1 MRFVLGSL
9 SACCLWLALD
19 ARVEGSL
26 HVAPAPIVLPGP
38 GSQQQVIVMGPA
50 VQAGGAEHPGVAA
63 AAPRLVDLTR
73 QARYQSQAPGV
84 FTVDDAG
91 RITAVAPGEGLLSV
105 AAGEQTA
112 TLSVRVMQGETRG
125 IDFERDILPIFDRA
139 GCNSGGCH
147 GKQRG
152 QNGFQLSLLGFDPDF
167 DYDALLKEARGRR
180 VFPAAPQRSLV
191 LQKASAQLPH
201 GGGKRL
207 DPDSAEY
214 RTLLQ
219 WIASGAPRRVPE
231 APRLLRIAVE
241 PDDRQMVPGE
251 QQQVIV
257 TAHYADGSTRDV
269 THLATFQSSEAA
281 IARVDHRGLITAG
294 TIVGEAAIMAR
305 YRNCFALTTVAVPL
319 PDPVPA
325 PFYASLPRHNFIDEY
340 IYQKLAR
347 LNITPSEPAPAHRLL
362 RRAYIDLIGRLPT
375 ADEARDFLGD
385 TSADRYERLV
395 DRLLQRP
402 EYADHWANKWAD
414 LLRPNAYR
422 VGIKTV
428 LNYDYWIRDSFRKNK
443 PYDQF
448 VRELITAQGSTFRN
462 GAVTL
467 YRDRRTPDELTTL
480 VSQLFLGIRL
490 ECAKCH
496 HHPFEVWGQDDFY
509 SFAAYFAR
517 VGRKGTGL
525 SPPISGSEEMVFT
538 APQGEVRH
546 PLTNQVL
553 SPRPLFGQAPPIA
566 EGDDPRRALAQWL
579 TSDDNPYF
587 VQVIANRVWADLMG
601 RGLVE
606 PVDDLRAT
614 NPPSNAPLLEALG
627 DDFRRHGYDLKHL
640 IRRIATSHAYRLS
653 SLPNQRNLTDT
664 RNYSRRYRERLR
676 AEVLL
681 DAVTAITQV
690 PESFQAMPPGSRA
703 AEIWTHRIES
713 LFLDAFGRP
722 DMNQDP
728 PCERTPD
735 TSMVQVLHL
744 MNSENVFRKVTSD
757 QGRAARL
764 AASDLTPAQI
774 VEELY
779 LLTYSR
785 FPDPNEL
792 AVGSELFEKSGLDRR
807 QATEDL
813 LWALLNTPE
822 FIFRD

>member
-1 MRFVLGSL
+1 MRWFLAASSFCYL
-9 SACCLWLALD
+9 LLALSVRLE
-19 ARVEGSL
+19 ASIA
-26 HVAPAPIVLPGP
+26 VAPAEIVLPGP
-38 GSQQQVIVMGPA
+38 GSQQQVIVTRLGSQTGA
-50 VQAGGAEHPGVAA
+50 AGSEAA
-63 AAPRLVDLTR
+63 ASAPQRTVDLTR
-73 QARYQSQAPGV
+73 QARYQSQSPDV
-84 FTVDDAG
+84 FTIDDG
-91 RITAVAPGEGLLSV
+91 GLITAVAPGQGTLAV
-105 AAGEQTA
+105 AAGDETA
-112 TLSVRVMQGETRG
+112 TVRVRVAAADAVG

-167 DYDALLKEARGRR
+167 DYDALLKEGRGRR
-180 VFPAAPQRSLV
+180 VFPAAPERSLI
-191 LQKASAQLPH
+191 LQKASARLPH

-207 DPDSAEY
+207 DPDSPEY

-219 WIASGAPRRVPE
+219 WIASGAARRQAL
-231 APRLLRIAVE
+231 APRLLRITVE
-241 PDDRQMVPGE
+241 PGDRQMVPGE

-257 TAHYADGSTRDV
+257 TAHYDDGSRRDV
-269 THLATFQSSEAA
+269 TRLAAFQSSEAA
-281 IARVDHRGLITAG
+281 IGRVDEHGRITAG

-305 YRNCFALTTVAVPL
+305 YRNQFALTMVAVPL
-319 PDPVPA
+319 PEPVPA
-325 PFYASLPRHNFIDEY
+325 DYYASLPRQNFIDDY

-347 LNITPSEPAPAHRLL
+347 LHITASEPAPAHRLL

-375 ADEARDFLGD
+375 PEESRAFLSD
-385 TSADRYERLV
+385 ASPDRYERLV

-422 VGIKTV
+422 VGIKAV
-428 LNYDYWIRDSFRKNK
+428 LNYDHWIRDAFRKNK

-448 VRELITAQGSTFRN
+448 VRELITARGSTFRN

-467 YRDRRTPDELTTL
+467 YRDRRSPDELTTL

-517 VGRKGTGL
+517 LGRKGTGL
-525 SPPISGSEEMVFT
+525 SPPISGSEEMLFT
-538 APQGEVRH
+538 AASGEVRH

-553 SPRPLFGQAPPIA
+553 TPRPLFGDAPQIA
-566 EGDDPRRALAQWL
+566 PGEDPRAALADWI
-579 TSDDNPYF
+579 TGDDNPFF

-601 RGLVE
+601 RGLVD

-614 NPPSNAPLLEALG
+614 NPPSNAPLLAALG
-627 DDFRRHGYDLKHL
+627 EDFRRHGYDLKHL
-640 IRRIATSHAYRLS
+640 IRRIDTSHAYRLS
-653 SLPNQRNLTDT
+653 SLPNERNLTDT

-681 DAVTAITQV
+681 DAVADITGV
-690 PESFQAMPPGSRA
+690 AESFHAMPPGSRA

-735 TSMVQVLHL
+735 TSIVQVLHL

-764 AASDLTPAQI
+764 AASDMTPAQI

-779 LLTYSR
+779 LLTYCR
-785 FPDPNEL
+785 YPEEDEL
-792 AVGSELFEKSGLDRR
+792 AIGVALFEKSGLDRR
-807 QATEDL
+807 QAAEDL

-822 FIFRD
+822 FVFRD